1 MSAAQYLAFY
11 EAVKE
16 DARLKEKLKAIPN
29 VDCAGVLAQAT
40 HNRVL

>member
-16 DARLKEKLKAIPN
+16 DARLKAIPN
-29 VDCAGVLAQAT
+29 LDAAF
-40 HNRVL
+40 